1 MRGAGLRTG
10 RGGRRRREA
19 SMSIF
24 QKPSRH
30 QFIVTSCV
38 LVWIFI
44 VNVAAIALG
53 IAGWPL
59 FFVTIFFFALGA
71 DMKNVPSIFAGG
83 TLGLIAALGLHAG
96 TFGLAPSLGLLG
108 AFSVSIA
115 IVLAVI
121 ILGGTVCPVACNNV
135 AFAYLT
141 VATVNFE
148 AITPALIGYQMAV
161 FWVGGA
167 IILGGSLAA
176 AAIGGKIAGAGAHA
190 PEAVAK
196 EE

>member
-1 MRGAGLRTG
+1 
-10 RGGRRRREA
+10 
-19 SMSIF
+19 MSIF

-30 QFIVTSCV
+30 QFIVTASV

-44 VNVAAIALG
+44 VNVAAVAFG

-59 FFVTIFFFALGA
+59 YFVTIFFFALGA
-71 DMKNVPSIFAGG
+71 DMKKIPDIFAGG
-83 TLGLIAALGLHAG
+83 TLGLVAALVLYMG
-96 TFGLAPSLGLLG
+96 TFGLAPYMGLLG
-108 AFSVSIA
+108 AFALSIGV
-115 IVLAVI
+115 ILTVI
-121 ILGGTVCPVACNNV
+121 ILGGTVCPMVCNNV

>member
-1 MRGAGLRTG
+1 
-10 RGGRRRREA
+10 
-19 SMSIF
+19 MSIF

-30 QFIVTSCV
+30 QVIVTSCV

-53 IAGWPL
+53 VAGWPL
-59 FFVTIFFFALGA
+59 YFVTIFFFALGA

-83 TLGLIAALGLHAG
+83 TLGLLAALGLHAG

-108 AFSVSIA
+108 AFSVSIG

-148 AITPALIGYQMAV
+148 AITPAVIGYQMAV
-161 FWVGGA
+161 FWIGGA

-176 AAIGGKIAGAGAHA
+176 ATLGGKLAGPHAAPAHA
-190 PEAVAK
+190 EA
-196 EE
+196 EHD

>member
-1 MRGAGLRTG
+1 M
-10 RGGRRRREA
+10 
-19 SMSIF
+19 SMF
-24 QKPSRH
+24 QKPNRH
-30 QFIVTSCV
+30 QVIVTACV

-53 IAGWPL
+53 VAGWPL

-71 DMKNVPSIFAGG
+71 DMKKIPSIFAGG
-83 TLGLIAALGLHAG
+83 TLGLAAALGLYAG
-96 TFGLAPSLGLLG
+96 TFGLAPYLGLLG

-115 IVLAVI
+115 IVLSII
-121 ILGGTVCPVACNNV
+121 ILGGTVCPTVCNNV

-148 AITPALIGYQMAV
+148 EITPAVIGYQMLV
-161 FWVGGA
+161 FWIGGA

-176 AAIGGKIAGAGAHA
+176 ASIGNKLAAAGAGHA
-190 PEAVAK
+190 APTNTEEA
-196 EE
+196 

>member
-1 MRGAGLRTG
+1 
-10 RGGRRRREA
+10 
-19 SMSIF
+19 MSIF

-30 QFIVTSCV
+30 QVIVTSCV

-44 VNVAAIALG
+44 INVAAIALG
-53 IAGWPL
+53 VAGWPL
-59 FFVTIFFFALGA
+59 YFVTIFFFALGA

-83 TLGLIAALGLHAG
+83 TLGLLAALGLHAG

-108 AFSVSIA
+108 AFSVSIG

-148 AITPALIGYQMAV
+148 AITPAVIGYQMAV
-161 FWVGGA
+161 FWIGGA
-167 IILGGSLAA
+167 IILGGALAA
-176 AAIGGKIAGAGAHA
+176 ATLGGKLAGPHAAPAHA
-190 PEAVAK
+190 EA
-196 EE
+196 EHD

>member
-1 MRGAGLRTG
+1 
-10 RGGRRRREA
+10 
-19 SMSIF
+19 MSIF

-167 IILGGSLAA
+167 IILGGSQ
-176 AAIGGKIAGAGAHA
+176 IGRAH
-190 PEAVAK
+190 V
-196 EE
+196 